1 MLISRFHT
9 VPRFGLPYTP
19 LDFAAALIAIFGDA
33 KDPDAFGLLGDSA
46 KFWTRSGRQA
56 LRLLL
61 TALDLKPGSGVA
73 LPLFTDPSLVSAIVS
88 AGHRPVFI
96 DVDPKFLTM
105 DPNSLEAERGKFSAL
120 VVVHLFGQMADIPAL
135 QLAGGEVPLIE
146 DAAHAPLSYLNNR
159 MAGSFGLAS
168 FYSFAST
175 KYWPAGGGGL
185 AVVNDATLA
194 RKLARATE
202 ALSSPSRIAELGNLA
217 LQAAKALLFTREL
230 YGILGKPM
238 RRWAEKWAILEPSLD
253 LKAIQHSYAAVACR
267 QALRFAKRVER
278 QRANSLR
285 LLSHLDTIEDVVL
298 PWERPGALYNYHMF
312 PVLLR
317 DRKERVPVMAAMW
330 KRFVDTSMIYCDVAQ
345 QCRRFGY
352 RGTCPQAESI
362 VDRLIT
368 VPNHAALTNEDIDVI
383 AQVFRSSLL
392 ACRSVKPSCSGLP
405 VSVHNVACGVGMA
418 SVSSSSMQS
427 SLQREPTDVF

>member
-1 MLISRFHT
+1 MLISRFHA

-19 LDFAAALIAIFGDA
+19 LDFAAAVTAIFGGA
-33 KDPDAFGLLGDSA
+33 KLPDAFGLLGDSA

-96 DVDPKFLTM
+96 DVDPRFLTM
-105 DPNSLEAERGKFSAL
+105 DPNSLAAKRGTFSAL

-135 QLAGGEVPLIE
+135 LLAGGNVPLIE
-146 DAAHAPLSYLNNR
+146 DAAHAPLSYLDHR

-185 AVVNDATLA
+185 AIVNDVTLA
-194 RKLARATE
+194 HRVARSIE
-202 ALSSPSRIAELGNLA
+202 DLSSPSRIEELGNLA
-217 LQAAKALLFTREL
+217 LQAAKALVFTREL

-253 LKAIQHSYAAVACR
+253 LKGIQHSYAAVACR

-278 QRANSLR
+278 QRVNSLR
-285 LLSHLDTIEDVVL
+285 LLSLLDTIEDVVL
-298 PWERPGALYNYHMF
+298 PRERPGALYNYHMF

-317 DRKERVPVMAAMW
+317 DREERASVMAAMW
-330 KRFVDTSMIYCDVAQ
+330 KRFVDTSMIYCDVVQ

-352 RGTCPQAESI
+352 QGTCPRAESI

-368 VPNHAALTNEDIDVI
+368 IPNHAALTSEDIDGV

-392 ACRSVKPSCSGLP
+392 ACRNVKSSCAELP
-405 VSVHNVACGVGMA
+405 ISVHNAACGVEMVSA
-418 SVSSSSMQS
+418 SSSSMQS
-427 SLQREPTDVF
+427 SLQSEPTDTF